1 MPAIARFKTP
11 RPAARAWSQILLVAA
26 CAMAGCSSSSGP
38 PLGQV
43 SGTVTLDGQT
53 VADAE
58 VLFVPASGNPSVG
71 KTDQKGQYTL
81 AYDQKRK
88 GAVIGKHTVR
98 ITKLGEPG
106 SPNDT
111 KNLLPE
117 KYNQKSPL
125 TAEVK
130 EGKNSFDFKLT
141 SGR

>member
-1 MPAIARFKTP
+1 MQALVCFRTP
-11 RPAARAWSQILLVAA
+11 CSAVSSWSLILLVAA
-26 CAMAGCSSSSGP
+26 CAVAGCSSSDGP
-38 PLGQV
+38 ALSQV
-43 SGTVTLDGQT
+43 SGTVTLDGQP
-53 VADAE
+53 VGDAE
-58 VLFVPASGNPSVG
+58 VLFMPDSGNPSVG
-71 KTDQKGQYTL
+71 KTDQKGRYTL

-98 ITKLGEPG
+98 ITKIGEIG

-117 KYNQKSPL
+117 KYNQNSPL

-130 EGKNSFDFKLT
+130 AGENSLDFPLT